1 MTTILHVWD
10 DPEIGA
16 IEIRDRHDHTLAT
29 IKLASFAGV
38 ADALAFA
45 HRLARR
51 PDTDRDIEDDRE
63 RYFDAGT
70 PAGRERS

>member
-1 MTTILHVWD
+1 MTTTLHVWD

-16 IEIRDRHDHTLAT
+16 IEIRDRDDHTLAT

-45 HRLARR
+45 HRLARG
-51 PDTDRDIEDDRE
+51 PDRDRDIEDDRE
-63 RYFDAGT
+63 RYFDADQGG
-70 PAGRERS
+70 AR